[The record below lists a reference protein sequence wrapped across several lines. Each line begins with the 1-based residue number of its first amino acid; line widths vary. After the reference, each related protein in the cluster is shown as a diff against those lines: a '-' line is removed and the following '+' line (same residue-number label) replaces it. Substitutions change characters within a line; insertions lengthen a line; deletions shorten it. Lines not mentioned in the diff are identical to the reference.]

1 MILSS
6 KLNLFIMSFFN
17 KYLKAVYVIVSL
29 VAMFFST
36 TAFSSDKGQADKN
49 WIQVSSGTATW
60 MFFDVYN
67 ARLFAQSE
75 SLPQDFL
82 SDAEPLKLELCYLK
96 AISTDIFIEGAN
108 KVLPKTLT
116 ATLQN
121 EVNRLHQS
129 YQPVEPEDCYVL
141 EYTPQLGTQLKL
153 NNQTVFS
160 SQVEGFK
167 AVYFGVWLGENPL
180 SESLKSSL
188 LVPLISSHIVR

>member
-1 MILSS
+1 
-6 KLNLFIMSFFN
+6 MSFFN
-17 KYLKAVYVIVSL
+17 KYSKTVYAIVIAFS
-29 VAMFFST
+29 MFFST
-36 TAFSSDKGQADKN
+36 SVLSSDKGQADKN
-49 WIQVSSGTATW
+49 WIQISSGTATW
-60 MFFDVYN
+60 LFFDVYH
-67 ARLFAQSE
+67 ARLFANKP
-75 SLPQDFL
+75 SLPEDFL

-96 AISTDIFIEGAN
+96 AIGANIFIEGAN

-141 EYTPQLGTQLKL
+141 EYTPQSGTQLKL

-188 LVPLISSHIVR
+188 LVPLISSHIDR

>member
-1 MILSS
+1 VAVIA
-6 KLNLFIMSFFN
+6 MSFSTA
-17 KYLKAVYVIVSL
+17 AVSN
-29 VAMFFST
+29 
-36 TAFSSDKGQADKN
+36 DKGVEDEN

-67 ARLFAQSE
+67 ARLFANKSV
-75 SLPQDFL
+75 LPQDFL

-116 ATLQN
+116 TTLQN

-129 YQPVEPEDCYVL
+129 YQSVEPDDCYVL
-141 EYTPQLGTQLKL
+141 EYAPQTGTQLKL

-160 SQVEGFK
+160 SHVDGFK

-188 LVPLISSHIVR
+188 LVPAY

>member
-1 MILSS
+1 VS
-6 KLNLFIMSFFN
+6 MSLCLLLLCF
-17 KYLKAVYVIVSL
+17 LAPQPCL
-29 VAMFFST
+29 VPKDNRIKTGFKPPVA
-36 TAFSSDKGQADKN
+36 KQLGC
-49 WIQVSSGTATW
+49 
-60 MFFDVYN
+60 FFDVYN
-67 ARLFAQSE
+67 ARLFANKP
-75 SLPQDFL
+75 SLPEDFL

-96 AISTDIFIEGAN
+96 AISANMFIEGAN

-141 EYTPQLGTQLKL
+141 EYTPQSGTQLKL

-188 LVPLISSHIVR
+188 LVQLISSHIVR